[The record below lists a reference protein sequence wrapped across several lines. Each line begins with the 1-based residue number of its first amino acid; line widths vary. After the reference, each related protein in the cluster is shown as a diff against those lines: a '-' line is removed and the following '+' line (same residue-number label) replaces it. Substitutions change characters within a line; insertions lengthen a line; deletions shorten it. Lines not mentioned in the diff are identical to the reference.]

1 LLQINKNNFLK
12 EETIMFRLGDFA
24 FDRIQ
29 MGIAENFNDELLYA
43 LMQLADAT
51 IDITAGE
58 TKEIRDKDGNLIRKI
73 YLAKEGTFSANNAMM
88 NTNILSAAG
97 GSAIERATQDKI
109 MAMPS
114 IEIVKAGSTI
124 TLTDVVEG
132 SVKVMGAYK
141 NGASGDA
148 YTLGTA
154 ASATEFAYDA
164 DTGVV
169 TPPTVTGDDAPAE
182 YLVVYEKNQKDGFKI
197 ANIADKF
204 PATIK
209 LTLKALYVDP
219 CLKDHVRPAYIV
231 LPSFQ
236 PSPEVSVATATDTQL
251 EYKGD
256 LQIDY
261 CGEDKALY
269 YIYFPNETTTV

>member
-1 LLQINKNNFLK
+1 
-12 EETIMFRLGDFA
+12 MFRLGDFA

-29 MGIAENFNDELLYA
+29 MGVAENFNDELLYA

-58 TKEIRDKDGNLIRKI
+58 TKEIRDKDGNLVRKI
-73 YLAKEGTFSANNAMM
+73 YQAKEGTFSANNAMM

-97 GSAIERATQDKI
+97 GSPIERATQDKI

-124 TLTDVVEG
+124 TLTDAVEG

-148 YTLGTA
+148 YTLGTT
-154 ASATEFAYDA
+154 ASATEFAYNA
-164 DTGVV
+164 ETGVV

>member
-1 LLQINKNNFLK
+1 
-12 EETIMFRLGDFA
+12 MFRLGDFA
-24 FDRIQ
+24 FDRIS
-29 MGIAENFNDELLYA
+29 MGVAENFNDELLYA
-43 LMQLADAT
+43 LTQLADAT

-58 TKEIRDKDGNLIRKI
+58 TKDIKDKDGNLIRRI
-73 YLAKEGTFSANNAMM
+73 YNAKEGTFSANNALM

-97 GSAIERATQDKI
+97 GTPIERAAQDKV
-109 MAMPS
+109 MAMPA
-114 IEIVKAGSTI
+114 IEVVKAGSTI
-124 TLTDVVEG
+124 TIADAVEG
-132 SVKVMGAYK
+132 TVKVMAAYK
-141 NGASGDA
+141 NGASGDS
-148 YTLGTA
+148 YKLGETA
-154 ASATEFAYDA
+154 SETAFAYDA
-164 DTGVV
+164 ETGVV
-169 TPPTVTGDDAPAE
+169 TPPTITGEDAPAE
-182 YLVVYEKNQKDGFKI
+182 YLVVYEKNHKDGFRI

-269 YIYFPNETTTV
+269 YIYFPNETATV